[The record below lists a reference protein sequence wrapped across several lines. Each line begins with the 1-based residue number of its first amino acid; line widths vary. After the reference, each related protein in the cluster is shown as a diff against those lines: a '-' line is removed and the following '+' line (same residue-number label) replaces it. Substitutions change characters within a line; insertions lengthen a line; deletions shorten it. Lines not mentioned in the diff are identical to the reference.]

1 MFDLIFIIK
10 VAFGFATSC
19 LWWNQFITVT
29 KTEIK
34 MNKNYIDIFFRVTKN
49 KNKNSVSMVSLTVVN
64 VFVYGETCLKICL
77 LFKILSNNLDFKT
90 RTVVEEVL
98 SLLCH
103 QREPGEGLAS
113 PWLPC

>member
-34 MNKNYIDIFFRVTKN
+34 INKNYIDFFKVIN
-49 KNKNSVSMVSLTVVN
+49 
-64 VFVYGETCLKICL
+64 
-77 LFKILSNNLDFKT
+77 
-90 RTVVEEVL
+90 
-98 SLLCH
+98 
-103 QREPGEGLAS
+103 
-113 PWLPC
+113 